1 MEDRY
6 LESRAVLFGTF
17 VALAGALLAGGQAA
31 YIAINGA
38 ELCISDGC
46 ALVGQL
52 TRIPPLWFNL
62 LGSALFLSVA
72 LGSYVLYR
80 TGLTG
85 VKVLLH
91 LVLTAAFAAEGV
103 LFTYQYFVASA
114 WCPYCLVLLTL
125 ILSLNLIL
133 LGRGAL
139 FGFAAFAASATIF
152 SLLTFAP
159 FNKDLTD
166 GTYAVKKSDGGM
178 ELFLLFD
185 QDCPHCKEVEEALE
199 PLDGCTVYY
208 NPVSVVTKDLFPGLE
223 KEPLYDYRVNFSAA
237 SLMGLDRIPILIAK
251 KDTGREIVTGTS
263 NIIDFV
269 EAMCGGEEP
278 LLDFGGGA
286 GGFSGGDSSTG
297 GLFTPPDDE
306 GCGLVADPDCVE

>member
-1 MEDRY
+1 LEDRA
-6 LESRAVLFGTF
+6 LESRVVLFGAYI
-17 VALAGALLAGGQAA
+17 ALVGALLTGGQAA
-31 YIAINGA
+31 YITLTGG

-52 TRIPPLWFNL
+52 TRIPPFWFNL
-62 LGSALFLSVA
+62 LGCGLFLTVA
-72 LGSYVLYR
+72 LVSFTLYR

-85 VKVLLH
+85 VKSILH
-91 LVLTAAFAAEGV
+91 LLLTAALAAEGV

-114 WCPYCLVLLTL
+114 WCPYCLILLAL
-125 ILSLNLIL
+125 IIALNLIL

-159 FNKDLTD
+159 FNKDLSD
-166 GTYAVKKSDGGM
+166 GTYAVKNSEGGM
-178 ELFLLFD
+178 ELTLLFD
-185 QDCPHCKEVEEALE
+185 EDCPHCREVEEAIL
-199 PLDGCTVYY
+199 PLDGCTLYF
-208 NPVSVVTKDLFPGLE
+208 NPVSPVTRELFPGLE
-223 KEPLYDYRVNFSAA
+223 KRPVYDYRVNFSAA

-278 LLDFGGGA
+278 MLDFGGGG
-286 GGFSGGDSSTG
+286 GGFSGGASPAG